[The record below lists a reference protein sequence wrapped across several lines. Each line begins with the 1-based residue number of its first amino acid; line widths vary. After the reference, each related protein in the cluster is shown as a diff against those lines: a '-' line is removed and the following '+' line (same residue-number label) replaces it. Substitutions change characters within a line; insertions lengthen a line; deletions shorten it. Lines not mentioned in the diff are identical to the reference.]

1 MVSLIR
7 TYENGLLRY
16 DTTPTKID
24 QQCRNAGLSAKKT
37 HAIMTVVSKE
47 LDSWRRRLVFS
58 NTQDSFFVL
67 RELREQNMILL
78 DGMKEIL
85 DQLKKMMPSQKDQSY
100 YQ

>member
-1 MVSLIR
+1 
-7 TYENGLLRY
+7 
-16 DTTPTKID
+16 
-24 QQCRNAGLSAKKT
+24 
-37 HAIMTVVSKE
+37 MTVVSKE

-67 RELREQNMILL
+67 RELREQNVILL